1 MSRKIIGITVGTQLP
16 KPNFKQTDPTKG
28 DYIKNKPDF
37 DGLKSKVNTIG
48 DLVGDTSVSDQ
59 IGSAISN
66 QVGIKTANGGE
77 IFNDYENNI
86 IENDDSSNAYAHAEG
101 CKTTAG
107 WRSHAEGYMTLANN
121 TSHAEG
127 RLTKATGKGSHAE
140 GSEIIQEIKKSDGSN
155 VLTTKPIDID
165 ENTITVDEDISEDLH
180 IDDYVTIAPTDTV
193 TGFAATDGKRI
204 IDIQAQSAI
213 TLDGNYHLTQPSSSS
228 SFYCY
233 IYNNEIEE
241 GNYVSFSFDE
251 SGTKYLVT
259 GINYRSDDGIPDVI
273 HIEGECT
280 EFADEVF
287 NFDVYVYKGT
297 TSTITLNA
305 PFRAENYYE
314 GHNAP
319 EDGIIPA
326 GAKLRKIIN
335 TTASNIGSHAEGV
348 GTTASGKY
356 SHSEGYGTTASGVC
370 SHSEGSNT
378 TASGEESHA
387 EGFKTTA
394 SGKFSHAEGNLTRAT
409 KSYAHAEGYDTE
421 SSGNA
426 SHAEGGSCIAKGD
439 TSHAEGQNCEA
450 NENASHAE
458 GFHTQANGKRSHVEG
473 TYTIA
478 SAMNQHVQGQYNV
491 EDPNMVHIVG
501 WGTSDADRK
510 NIHTIDKE
518 GNAVFTGEVT
528 ASNGRLISEEEA
540 RALIPEVGDGEE
552 WYMVSTNEILDDDI
566 EDAINYDAIHSH
578 WPKVIIESYTS
589 GPTHFDYFYP
599 MELMGEYNN
608 EGNWEE
614 FYVFKSTDKILYI
627 HTYLND
633 FVCKPIDNGFYN
645 YTCLLRFDETFNSEE
660 VWSKWPLACISL
672 GTDDNNIENIYFPYY
687 MYSDEHESCV
697 KVFKCGDELLSI
709 FEFEPNRYELSTVT
723 DNHISKTN
731 PTGTGSLSLNR
742 KANTTTGEKSVAIGN
757 NITASGKI
765 SFAEGDRT
773 VASGTVSHAE
783 GESCE
788 ARGDYSHAEG
798 LYSVASGKTQHV
810 QGRYPLIEEVS
821 DTSTYGKYAHIV
833 GNGTGTAA
841 RSNCH
846 TLDWDGNAWYSGDV
860 ECTEVILKSPN
871 GTRFKI
877 AVGDDGTIKSTQ
889 I

>member
-1 MSRKIIGITVGTQLP
+1 MSRKIIGVTVGTQLP
-16 KPNFKQTDPTKG
+16 KPDFKQTDPEKG

-37 DGLKSKVNTIG
+37 DGLKSKVNTIS

-66 QVGIKTANGGE
+66 QVGIKTSNGGE

-86 IENDDSSNAYAHAEG
+86 IENDDDSNTYAHAEG
-101 CKTTAG
+101 CRTTAG
-107 WRSHAEGYMTLANN
+107 WRSHAEGYMTLANS

-127 RLTKATGKGSHAE
+127 RLTQATGKGSHAE
-140 GSEIIQEIKKSDGSN
+140 GSEIIKEILDSGGSN
-155 VLTTKPIDID
+155 VLTTEAVHIDSNI
-165 ENTITVDEDISEDLH
+165 ITVNTDVTEYLQIG
-180 IDDYVTIAPTDTV
+180 DYVTIAPTDTA
-193 TGFAATDGKRI
+193 TGFKATDAKKV
-204 IDIQAQSAI
+204 IDIQSLFVEAN
-213 TLDGNYHLTQPSSSS
+213 DTQAHSSSDTD
-228 SFYCY
+228 SFYIY
-233 IYNNEIEE
+233 INNNDIKE
-241 GNYVSFSFDE
+241 GDYISFSFDE
-251 SGTKYLVT
+251 SRTKYLVT
-259 GINYRSDDGIPDVI
+259 GIMYRVDDEMPDTVLI
-273 HIEGECT
+273 DNQCNALSNQLG
-280 EFADEVF
+280 VF
-287 NFDVYVYKGT
+287 TVYIYKGI
-297 TSTITLNA
+297 SITLNS
-305 PFRAENYYE
+305 PFRAENYFE
-314 GHNAP
+314 GWNAP

-356 SHSEGYGTTASGVC
+356 SHSEGYGTIASGIC

-387 EGFKTTA
+387 EGLKTTA

-421 SSGNA
+421 ASGNA
-426 SHAEGGSCIAKGD
+426 AHAEGGSCIAKGD

-578 WPKVIIESYTS
+578 WPKVIIESYTT

-608 EGNWEE
+608 EGDWEE

-645 YTCLLRFDETFNSEE
+645 YVCLLQYDEVFNAEE
-660 VWSKWPLACISL
+660 AWSKWPSVCISL
-672 GTDDNNIENIYFPYY
+672 GMNSEGEDNIYFPYY
-687 MYSDEHESCV
+687 MYSDKNENYV
-697 KVFKCGDELLSI
+697 KVFRSGDKLLSI
-709 FEFEPNRYELSTVT
+709 FEFEPHRYELSSMT
-723 DNHISKTN
+723 DNHMSKTN
-731 PTGTGSLSLNR
+731 PTGTGTLSLNR
-742 KANTTTGEKSVAIGN
+742 KANTTIGEKSVAIGN

-846 TLDWDGNAWYSGDV
+846 TLDWEGNAWYSGSVSASKGIVVPYGYSLDEAPTDV
-860 ECTEVILKSPN
+860 PN
-871 GTRFKI
+871 GTLFVLI
-877 AVGDDGTIKSTQ
+877 SE
-889 I
+889 